1 MSYTIFLVL
10 NPPAKCFL
18 SSQIDQVWVI
28 GMTQE
33 WSEEIR
39 TSRWKSCRT
48 TVVKLSNGPRK
59 SYYESG
65 IVKGV
70 LIEIL
75 GDTRCTSPTY
85 CLELRSQNS
94 FEYSSLT
101 PTRVKPE
108 ILFLERLKIL
118 ILLFSCFPNCN
129 QWSCPHLCWIYCWDI
144 HNTSSRNRRF
154 RTTWLW

>member
-70 LIEIL
+70 LIEVLGGYKMHFPNIL
-75 GDTRCTSPTY
+75 LGAQKSKFIPI
-85 CLELRSQNS
+85 LELDTNATQA
-94 FEYSSLT
+94 
-101 PTRVKPE
+101 
-108 ILFLERLKIL
+108 
-118 ILLFSCFPNCN
+118 
-129 QWSCPHLCWIYCWDI
+129 
-144 HNTSSRNRRF
+144 
-154 RTTWLW
+154 